1 MEAEVAPIWFFKIVR
16 LAVLSPF
23 VFMRLLPASCWLHA
37 LLPPPMMQRILL
49 LVLFCPTVV
58 IGASFDCKKAT
69 TRVEN
74 LICVNSDL
82 SWLDDTLSET
92 FALEVTRGEDAAQLR
107 TAQKAWLAARNA
119 CTEVT
124 CIQRHYERRIAQL
137 SCDHQSAMAGSARG
151 ASQCAYF
158 SLREL
163 DRELL
168 LIEGR
173 YSRRVSQDSNN
184 PDFAIRTFKE
194 EQTAWRSYR
203 AAYCAHYGSI
213 EGGSDGWK
221 NAFAGICEVDETK
234 KRMMRLNNEIGEK

>member
-1 MEAEVAPIWFFKIVR
+1 MKN
-16 LAVLSPF
+16 
-23 VFMRLLPASCWLHA
+23 
-37 LLPPPMMQRILL
+37 QLL
-49 LVLFCPTVV
+49 LIVLFVPAMA

-74 LICVNSDL
+74 LICVNTDL

-92 FALEVTRGEDAAQLR
+92 FALELTRDEDPAKLR
-107 TAQKAWLAARNA
+107 KEQKAWLAARNA
-119 CTEVT
+119 CTEVA
-124 CIQRHYERRIAQL
+124 CIQRHYEYRISQL
-137 SCDHQSAMAGSARG
+137 SCDPQSAMAGSARG
-151 ASQCAYF
+151 ASQCAHF

-168 LIEGR
+168 FIEGR
-173 YSRRVSQDSNN
+173 YSRQVSQGSNN

-194 EQTAWRSYR
+194 EQAAWRSYR

-234 KRMMRLNNEIGEK
+234 KRIARLTNEIGTR